1 LAEITLIRQLG
12 AGEFFKRHGGAKKPS
27 DGSGCDFTIFYWS
40 GKFVVEALAPNVL
53 LSRDF
58 KDPCFE
64 ERYIEPY
71 SQGRVSAITDIFQS
85 KLQDC
90 HIQLLQQFNVRPN
103 LVVPIS
109 EGSALYSLPISVRL
123 PGNGLLLKLSYC
135 NN

>member
-1 LAEITLIRQLG
+1 
-12 AGEFFKRHGGAKKPS
+12 
-27 DGSGCDFTIFYWS
+27 
-40 GKFVVEALAPNVL
+40 VVEALSKCSPL

-103 LVVPIS
+103 LVVPILK
-109 EGSALYSLPISVRL
+109 GDR
-123 PGNGLLLKLSYC
+123 GLLIAHQCTAPRQWSTLKLSYC

>member
-1 LAEITLIRQLG
+1 M
-12 AGEFFKRHGGAKKPS
+12 
-27 DGSGCDFTIFYWS
+27 FTS
-40 GKFVVEALAPNVL
+40 VEPRLQRPV
-53 LSRDF
+53 
-58 KDPCFE
+58 FE

-90 HIQLLQQFNVRPN
+90 HIQLLQQFNVRP

-109 EGSALYSLPISVRL
+109 ERDRPWGYSLPISVRL